1 MLARKQ
7 HLPITQRY
15 DTHFLVIAVLVS
27 PYSLELV
34 ARFQVSIAR
43 LEIIL
48 TKAVHVRI
56 EPINDLISL
65 VVLYPMGLNKV
76 KEPSNRVRHGNH
88 TNIS

>member
-1 MLARKQ
+1 MLMRKQ
-7 HLPITQRY
+7 HLPITQRH

-34 ARFQVSIAR
+34 VRFQVSIAR

-65 VVLYPMGLNKV
+65 VILYSMSLKQS
-76 KEPSNRVRHGNH
+76 ERTLESCTAWESH
-88 TNIS
+88 

>member
-1 MLARKQ
+1 MLKRKQ
-7 HLPITQRY
+7 HLPITQRH

-56 EPINDLISL
+56 EPIK
-65 VVLYPMGLNKV
+65 M
-76 KEPSNRVRHGNH
+76 
-88 TNIS
+88 T